1 MVFKTRVDGMDLLP
15 SNIDL
20 SGAEVQLVHEVGR
33 EFVLGGVLS
42 RCCPTTTSSSSTASH
57 RSAC

>member
-1 MVFKTRVDGMDLLP
+1 MDLLP

-33 EFVLGGVLS
+33 EFVLGGALKDIMPEYDFIMIDCRAVARPADDQRARL
-42 RCCPTTTSSSSTASH
+42 R
-57 RSAC
+57 